1 MPPALVTK
9 PLGRLTPSVPRRRRF
24 SFAAPREISLVGA
37 SLRALTSGRLGCA
50 RCRRTPLV
58 GEVVLVEGERV
69 LCALCRP
76 AGHAGGQEAVVHSAE
91 RGQTVRRR
99 L

>member
-9 PLGRLTPSVPRRRRF
+9 PFGRLTPSVPRRRRF

-50 RCRRTPLV
+50 CCRRTPLV
-58 GEVVLVEGERV
+58 GEVVLVEGDKV

-76 AGHAGGQEAVVHSAE
+76 AGDADGQEAVVHSPE

>member
-9 PLGRLTPSVPRRRRF
+9 PFGLFTPSPTRRRRF
-24 SFAAPREISLVGA
+24 SFAAPREISLVGT
-37 SLRALTSGRLGCA
+37 SLRARGAGRLGCA

-58 GEVVLVEGERV
+58 GEVVLIEDERM

-76 AGHAGGQEAVVHSAE
+76 PGGDGQEAVVHSAE
-91 RGQTVRRR
+91 RGHSVRRR

>member
-9 PLGRLTPSVPRRRRF
+9 PLGLLTPSVPRRRRF
-24 SFAAPREISLVGA
+24 SFSAPREISLVGA
-37 SLRALTSGRLGCA
+37 SLRALGAGRLGCA

-58 GEVVLVEGERV
+58 GEVVLVDGDRM

-76 AGHAGGQEAVVHSAE
+76 AGPGDGQEAVVHSPE
-91 RGQTVRRR
+91 RGHTVRRR

>member
-58 GEVVLVEGERV
+58 GEVVLVEGEQV

>member
-9 PLGRLTPSVPRRRRF
+9 PFGLFSPSLPRRRRF

-37 SLRALTSGRLGCA
+37 SLRALASGRLACA
-50 RCRRTPLV
+50 HCRRTPLV
-58 GEVVLVEGERV
+58 GEVVLVEGERM

-76 AGHAGGQEAVVHSAE
+76 AGHGDGQEAVVHSPE